1 MRFEIFGERL
11 RRDVGDGDG
20 ALPDVRGDF
29 LGVKS
34 ESSRVRREVERAIG
48 AQEWEAEF
56 DEFGPLAG
64 EFVVGRKELAT
75 QRHRSRTIR
84 AHARRR
90 RRILAPRKPQT
101 PSRQHVIDHRQALR
115 RHLARPADV

>member
-48 AQEWEAEF
+48 AQE
-56 DEFGPLAG
+56 
-64 EFVVGRKELAT
+64 
-75 QRHRSRTIR
+75 
-84 AHARRR
+84 
-90 RRILAPRKPQT
+90 
-101 PSRQHVIDHRQALR
+101 
-115 RHLARPADV
+115 

>member
-56 DEFGPLAG
+56 DEFGPL
-64 EFVVGRKELAT
+64 VVDVEDVGG
-75 QRHRSRTIR
+75 
-84 AHARRR
+84 HARVAKRR
-90 RRILAPRKPQT
+90 RVEQDD
-101 PSRQHVIDHRQALR
+101 VEALVGGR
-115 RHLARPADV
+115 